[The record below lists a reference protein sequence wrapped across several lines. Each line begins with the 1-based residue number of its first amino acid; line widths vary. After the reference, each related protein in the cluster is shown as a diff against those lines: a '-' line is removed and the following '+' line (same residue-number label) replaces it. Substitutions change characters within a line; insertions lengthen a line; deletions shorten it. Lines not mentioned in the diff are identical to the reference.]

1 MSFVER
7 RGAEGYRDP
16 ALFWSMLASRLSPAS
31 SMGDTLIGDEQTSG
45 KIRAH
50 LERPFTLVML
60 QLFGFVQVEKES
72 SA

>member
-1 MSFVER
+1 
-7 RGAEGYRDP
+7 
-16 ALFWSMLASRLSPAS
+16 
-31 SMGDTLIGDEQTSG
+31 MGDTLIGDEQTSG